1 MSKSDFEKLFDR
13 FKNENNDNNNDH
25 DNNNENENENENKNE
40 NEDENKN
47 ENENENGEDLGDQE
61 SFSKDEVLGIIDSK
75 LKDWQKD
82 EQSRLEEEKRKA
94 KLSAEELQEERIRDL
109 ESQIRRRE
117 IEANVAKNL
126 SEQGIELTDRLSALL
141 ITDDKDETAE
151 RVDTFVGIVGD
162 QVAKVKKKTSIRDPL
177 SSGSTH
183 LIHEKAK
190 RKNRDLFDKH
200 RLI

>member
-1 MSKSDFEKLFDR
+1 MSKSDLEKLFNR
-13 FKNENNDNNNDH
+13 FKNENNDNDNDH
-25 DNNNENENENENKNE
+25 DNNNENENDNENENE

-47 ENENENGEDLGDQE
+47 EIENENDEDLGGQE
-61 SFSKDEVLGIIDSK
+61 LFSHEEVLEIIDGR

-94 KLSAEELQEERIRDL
+94 KLSAEELQEERIREL

-117 IEANVAKNL
+117 IEASVAKNL

-151 RVDTFVGIVGD
+151 RVDTFTNIVSD
-162 QVAKVKKKTSIRDPL
+162 EVAKVKKKSSIRDPL